1 MLAYMNIVTLVE
13 LITSPDVLFFS
24 WLAPRL
30 VKLTDDIFLVYFW
43 SFCVKKLPVFL
54 QRFLT
59 LSCLYTTSINSRLL
73 YTHAH
78 LRKT

>member
-1 MLAYMNIVTLVE
+1 MLTYMNVTLVE

-43 SFCVKKLPVFL
+43 SFCVKKIARVPSAFL
-54 QRFLT
+54 NT
-59 LSCLYTTSINSRLL
+59 CLYTTSINSRLL